1 MSEEKKLSAVEWLAE
16 KYNYVTWMRNRDEIS
31 AGMAD
36 EWRKHYLDQAKE
48 MEKQQVINAFG
59 VGCQVESTRLIGYQD
74 LAEQY
79 YNENFGVQQG
89 CV

>member
-36 EWRKHYLDQAKE
+36 EWRKHYLDKAKE

-79 YNENFGVQQG
+79 YNENFGVQ
-89 CV
+89 

>member
-1 MSEEKKLSAVEWLAE
+1 MSEEKKLSAVEWLFENLIDLNADM
-16 KYNYVTWMRNRDEIS
+16 NYSIITWEEYLSKRV
-31 AGMAD
+31 GL
-36 EWRKHYLDQAKE
+36 LDQAKA

-79 YNENFGVQQG
+79 YNENFGVQ
-89 CV
+89 